1 MGGDRSALGNTMIM
15 IRRVVVVVVALSL
28 TAACGARVTEQQVA
42 SLGRSVS
49 SGQSA
54 AAEQT
59 GTGDSTASGGG
70 SAASSD
76 ASGPAQ
82 PQTSGGS
89 AAAQQ
94 SSAQASTDNGGSTD
108 VGVTADTINLG
119 QVTTMS
125 GPVPGLFAGSA
136 YGSLAYAAYVN
147 SQGGINGRKLKIDI
161 RDDSFDA
168 AQNRAQSQDLVK
180 KVFGIVGGF
189 STYDDGAVDAIQS
202 AGTFD
207 VQIPL
212 TPALQHSPNN
222 FTVAPAGRGGPTGFW
237 NLFKQKFPDAI
248 THVGGLTADVGAS
261 IENYEDQKAAGSTV
275 GYKFVYERRYQVTET
290 DFTADVV
297 RMRQA
302 GVRIVF
308 TNAEV
313 KSLAR
318 IVKAMQQQSFKPD
331 AIISFNAGYDA
342 NFIPTAGDAS
352 EGVYVVT
359 AQAMFLGEDAGV
371 NPEVKLFNEWLQ
383 KVKPGY
389 RTDLYSAYGWGS
401 MRLLVT
407 AMQDAGPKLTRGSV
421 IAALKKID
429 NWDGK
434 GLFSP
439 AGPASK
445 RPSTCFLTARVTN
458 GKWVRWEM
466 PPSGFRCDNSTF
478 IYR

>member
-1 MGGDRSALGNTMIM
+1 MMIT
-15 IRRVVVVVVALSL
+15 IRRSFVVVLALCL
-28 TAACGARVTEQQVA
+28 TAACGARVTDQQVA

-49 SGQSA
+49 SGQRASAEQTSTQESA
-54 AAEQT
+54 AAE
-59 GTGDSTASGGG
+59 GG
-70 SAASSD
+70 SATPSD
-76 ASGPAQ
+76 ASGSQLAD
-82 PQTSGGS
+82 TTGGSGGV
-89 AAAQQ
+89 QE
-94 SSAQASTDNGGSTD
+94 SSAQGSTDNGGSTD
-108 VGVTADTINLG
+108 VGITADTINLG

-147 SQGGINGRKLKIDI
+147 SQGGINGRKIKIDI
-161 RDDSFDA
+161 RDDAFDA
-168 AQNRAQSQDLVK
+168 AQNRSQSQDLVK

-189 STYDDGAVDAIQS
+189 STYDDGAVDAIQG

-248 THVGGLTADVGAS
+248 THLGGLTADVGAS
-261 IENYEDQKAAGSTV
+261 VENYEDQKAAGATL

-342 NFIPTAGDAS
+342 NFIPLAGDAA
-352 EGVYVVT
+352 EGMYVVIM
-359 AQAMFLGEDAGV
+359 QAMFLGEDAAV

-407 AMQDAGPKLTRGSV
+407 AMQDAGPKLTRASV
-421 IAALKKID
+421 LAALRKID

-445 RPSTCFLTARVTN
+445 RPATCFLTARVMN
-458 GKWVRWEM
+458 GKWARWEM
-466 PPSGFRCDNSTF
+466 PASGFRCDNSTF
-478 IYR
+478 VYR